1 MYVFTAA
8 CDVHSLS
15 PILPPS
21 SSHIPNALPYIGAYL
36 EQIYSLEMNSKTY
49 NDDGLVNFAKMTKV
63 SYHFFL
69 PIFSSL
75 AMFGNRL

>member
-8 CDVHSLS
+8 YDVRCLP
-15 PILPPS
+15 PILHPS
-21 SSHIPNALPYIGAYL
+21 SSHIRNALPYIGAYL

-75 AMFGNRL
+75 AMLGNRL